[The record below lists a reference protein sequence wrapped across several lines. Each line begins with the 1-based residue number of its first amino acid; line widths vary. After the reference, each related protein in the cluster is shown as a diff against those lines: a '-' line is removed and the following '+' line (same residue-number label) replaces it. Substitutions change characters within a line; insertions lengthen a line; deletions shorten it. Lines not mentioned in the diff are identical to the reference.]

1 MKRAVRSVL
10 RLVGAG
16 FLLLGGMEMGLEF
29 TRHRLRG
36 APFGWGRCLLGLG
49 LAVAG
54 CLVLAVSGRLAEKLT
69 DDFDE

>member
-1 MKRAVRSVL
+1 
-10 RLVGAG
+10 
-16 FLLLGGMEMGLEF
+16 LLGGMEMGLEF